1 MILEEKLCKSSP
13 ADEAKDDDDDN
24 DRNVNEM
31 SLLFVL
37 RSLSLSSSSF
47 VDCRILFA
55 TTFCRSINL
64 AIDIHGQTD

>member
-1 MILEEKLCKSSP
+1 MILEEKFARKSSS

-31 SLLFVL
+31 SKLFVL
-37 RSLSLSSSSF
+37 RSLSSSSF

-64 AIDIHGQTD
+64 AIDIHGQTY